1 MRFHL
6 DSTQRESR
14 FCLAFVIA
22 LMVLTG
28 SAILVMGAH
37 YNFHDKAINRVA
49 LTTPF

>member
-28 SAILVMGAH
+28 SAILIMGAH
-37 YNFHDKAINRVA
+37 YHFPDKAINRVA